1 MAPRPENNVD
11 SCRLLVEP
19 LTSLCMT
26 VVLRHLDRLDDV
38 GDIHECY
45 VAQIF
50 NLCNTEQLRRI
61 EDSTQVCQKL
71 KYM

>member
-1 MAPRPENNVD
+1 MAPRPENNVH
-11 SCRLLVEP
+11 SRLLLIEP

-38 GDIHECY
+38 GDIRECY

-61 EDSTQVCQKL
+61 EDSTQVRQTYK
-71 KYM
+71 